1 MVNKKTLLMCLRFIV
16 SFGLLATLLWIM
28 RKDIGNIGSILKNC
42 NKAFLIIAL
51 VINIAPTILMG
62 LRLKL
67 LLKGQ
72 KIFMGMKDAVYLTFI
87 GFFFNN
93 FLPTAIG
100 GDIAKAYYASKKTNN
115 KLGSYAAVLSD
126 RLFGFIAT
134 MFIAVIGLVFIGR
147 TLNNN
152 ALFYSILIIFIASS
166 AITFFLFNRKAGDQT
181 FSGTGVINKIK
192 GKIYQLYSAI
202 NLYRNHKLLMT
213 RIVLLSILM
222 QGCAIVSIYFFV
234 LSIGGSIPLLKL
246 FLIIPLVW
254 AVSMVPSINGL
265 GVREGAFVYFLKG
278 DMGTERAF
286 AISLLWLGVIIL
298 YSIAGGILHL
308 VYPVKV
314 KKLSRDD
321 F

>member
-28 RKDIGNIGSILKNC
+28 RKDIGNIGGILKNC